1 VQEVPGSNPGI
12 PTNLHKRLRSTLVT
26 RRWTNNRSVR
36 PSLKSATQLTL
47 LFVAAVVAFLPPGA
61 ASVERWYADW
71 LYPSIQATVTSLSN
85 RSPVA
90 LFDLAIV
97 IFISIAG
104 AIWIRAIRLARKRPV
119 LRHLWRGFVGTL
131 TLLAIVYLWF
141 LAAWGLNYARP
152 PLESQLTF
160 DKSKVTPQA
169 VRALAE
175 VAVANAN
182 RTHAPAHAAGF
193 PGIHDSPQA
202 LIEAL
207 HSVEK
212 DLGRPRPTVIA
223 TPKWTIF
230 SPYYRAAGV
239 SGQLGPFFLETLLNP
254 DLTGPERLA
263 VLGHEWA
270 HLAGFAPES
279 DASFVGL
286 LAAMRAGP
294 AGEYSAWLD
303 LVSEATSQLQPVT
316 QRLVLQQLGPG
327 PREDQN
333 AIRERLKQRIRPV
346 EQAAWASYDQMLR
359 SQGVE
364 EGVQSYSRVV
374 ELLIGTGAVK
384 LPESSVQ

>member
-1 VQEVPGSNPGI
+1 M
-12 PTNLHKRLRSTLVT
+12 RLS
-26 RRWTNNRSVR
+26 
-36 PSLKSATQLTL
+36 PKSATQAVIVLI
-47 LFVAAVVAFLPPGA
+47 AAVVAIFPPGDDA
-61 ASVERWYADW
+61 IERYYSRG
-71 LYPSIQATVTSLSN
+71 LYPLLQANVTSISN
-85 RSPVA
+85 RVPFA
-90 LFDLAIV
+90 LFDITVVVL
-97 IFISIAG
+97 IAMLIG
-104 AIWIRAIRLARKRPV
+104 IWYRSIRLARRKQMARS
-119 LRHLWRGFVGTL
+119 LWRGFVTTL
-131 TLLAIVYLWF
+131 TLLAVVYLWF

-152 PLESQLTF
+152 PLESQMTF

-169 VRALAE
+169 VRVLAE
-175 VAVANAN
+175 HAIAEAN
-182 RTHAPAHAAGF
+182 RTHSAAHTAGF
-193 PGIHDSPQA
+193 PAITDRPAA

-212 DLGRPRPTVIA
+212 ELGRPRPTVMA

-239 SGQLGPFFLETLLNP
+239 SGQLGPFFLETLVNP

-270 HLAGFAPES
+270 HLSGYAPES

-286 LAAMRAGP
+286 LAALRSGP

-303 LVSEATSQLQPVT
+303 LVSEASSQLQPVT

-333 AIRERLKQRIRPV
+333 AIRERLKALVRPV
-346 EQAAWASYDQMLR
+346 ERAAWASYDQMLR

-364 EGVQSYSRVV
+364 EGVQSYSRVI
-374 ELLIGTGAVK
+374 ELLIGTNALK
-384 LPESSVQ
+384 LPEPPIQ